1 MWTEEIFSSKWAYE
15 GDRMT
20 QDNLTRETLKEMKK
34 ISEKDKKQLDKVQ
47 KEWENTDMEKGR
59 KRNEPKKRKV

>member
-1 MWTEEIFSSKWAYE
+1 
-15 GDRMT
+15 MT

-47 KEWENTDMEKGR
+47 KEWENTDMEPKRRGR
-59 KRNEPKKRKV
+59 KRKGVDKNDGN